1 MSWKMSRALE
11 AYFVVLLVVEGFE
24 AAAVVVMVAVL
35 VVLVLLV
42 FTCENGLGDREG
54 KVWFCSPIVGGL

>member
-11 AYFVVLLVVEGFE
+11 AYLVVLLVVVRGLEI
-24 AAAVVVMVAVL
+24 AAVVV
-35 VVLVLLV
+35 VVLLLLV

-54 KVWFCSPIVGGL
+54 KDSFCSPIVGGL